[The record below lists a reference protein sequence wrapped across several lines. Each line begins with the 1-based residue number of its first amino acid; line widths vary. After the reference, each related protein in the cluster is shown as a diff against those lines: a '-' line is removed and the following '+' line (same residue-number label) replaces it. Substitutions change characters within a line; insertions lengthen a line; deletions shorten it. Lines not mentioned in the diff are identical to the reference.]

1 MNDIQG
7 LKSVLIVDDNEID
20 IMVASKNLEMSGQ
33 FSEIKVAKNGREA
46 MDLLDDLSQEVP
58 DFILL
63 DINMPVMDGWEF
75 LSLFEGF
82 ELMDKQ
88 PQVFMV
94 SSSIDSA
101 DTDRARSNPYVKQF
115 LSKPFNAQKV
125 EMMLAGA

>member
-1 MNDIQG
+1 MEDNNS

-20 IMVASKNLEMSGQ
+20 ILVASKNLEMSGQ
-33 FSEIKVAKNGREA
+33 FSEIKVAKNGQEA
-46 MDLLDDLSQEVP
+46 IDMFDDITQELP
-58 DFILL
+58 DYILL

-82 ELMDKQ
+82 DLFDKQ
-88 PQVFMV
+88 PKVFMV

-101 DTDRARSNPYVKQF
+101 DTDRARSNPFIKQF

-125 EMMLAGA
+125 DMMLAN